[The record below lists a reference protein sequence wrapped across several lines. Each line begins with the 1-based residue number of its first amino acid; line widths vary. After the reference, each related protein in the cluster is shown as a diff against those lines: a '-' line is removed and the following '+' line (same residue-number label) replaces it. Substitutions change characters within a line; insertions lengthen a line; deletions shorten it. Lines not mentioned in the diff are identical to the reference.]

1 MVDLLHG
8 VVLAYRQAQGAVGDL
23 MRQAEREQDMARVER
38 AGGAGAAG
46 GSADAVGVEHEQQR
60 LALDALKAH
69 VDRAGD
75 MMLKAAVY
83 LAVRDLAELGKELI
97 AHRAHLRG
105 VLLHIIAGLLECRR
119 HCGDAGDV
127 LCAGALAALLS
138 AALDE
143 VEDGDVLPHVQCA
156 DALGRMELVPG
167 DGEHV
172 YIHLL
177 DVYRHMPRGLNS
189 IAVERDA
196 ALTAERADLFHGL
209 HGAYLVICEHDGDKA
224 GILAD
229 SRGKLIKADDTVLM
243 HIEQRDLKAFL
254 FEPGK
259 AVQHGMMLKPG
270 GDQVLLALAC
280 AEAGGGED
288 GLIIGLAAAG
298 GKDYLA
304 RAFRAE
310 AVGHGLSGLGDIL
323 RHLLGEGVKARG
335 VAVVLGQVRHH
346 RVKRGL
352 ADAGGCSVI
361 GVYEHV
367 FLSFRFTFYLFSI
380 YLR

>member
-1 MVDLLHG
+1 MFI
-8 VVLAYRQAQGAVGDL
+8 
-23 MRQAEREQDMARVER
+23 
-38 AGGAGAAG
+38 
-46 GSADAVGVEHEQQR
+46 S
-60 LALDALKAH
+60 
-69 VDRAGD
+69 
-75 MMLKAAVY
+75 
-83 LAVRDLAELGKELI
+83 
-97 AHRAHLRG
+97 
-105 VLLHIIAGLLECRR
+105 C
-119 HCGDAGDV
+119 
-127 LCAGALAALLS
+127 
-138 AALDE
+138 
-143 VEDGDVLPHVQCA
+143 
-156 DALGRMELVPG
+156 
-167 DGEHV
+167 
-172 YIHLL
+172 

-189 IAVERDA
+189 VAVERDA

-323 RHLLGEGVKARG
+323 RHFLGESVKTRG
-335 VAVVLGQVRHH
+335 VAVILGQVRHH
-346 RVKRGL
+346 CVKRGL
-352 ADAGGCSVI
+352 ADAGGCGVI

-367 FLSFRFTFYLFSI
+367 FLSFRFTYYRFTYYRFTFYLFSI